1 MSSRLRK
8 PIIHPM
14 WRWMFV
20 LLPATSGHPLRLY
33 SSWTKDLLC
42 PLTSAVLAE
51 DGVVN
56 KLKTVADEGAIEE
69 WEDNPVALLDA
80 DFALLAGTRLNLLER
95 LKASVGGYAV

>member
-1 MSSRLRK
+1 M
-8 PIIHPM
+8 
-14 WRWMFV
+14 
-20 LLPATSGHPLRLY
+20 
-33 SSWTKDLLC
+33 
-42 PLTSAVLAE
+42 LAE

-95 LKASVGGYAV
+95 LKASLGGYAV

>member
-1 MSSRLRK
+1 M
-8 PIIHPM
+8 
-14 WRWMFV
+14 
-20 LLPATSGHPLRLY
+20 
-33 SSWTKDLLC
+33 
-42 PLTSAVLAE
+42 LAE
-51 DGVVN
+51 DGVVS